1 MGLLCFF
8 VHNYSMQIDTP
19 ILKEPIVVEPR
30 SGEKPVIK
38 VESPQIDYE
47 KKKKIVRYKEILW
60 YILLVI
66 EALLLIRFL
75 LKLFGANPL
84 NIFSII
90 INIISIP
97 FTILFIGLFPST
109 VSLTGRQEIEWS
121 TLFAMLFYAILIFVI
136 SRFYRLKKPIDPKEA
151 EEKVEKIMP

>member
-1 MGLLCFF
+1 
-8 VHNYSMQIDTP
+8 MQIDTP